1 MINVYGWMMCEL
13 THNWYQLEKT
23 WVRYYWK
30 EQTINKVRV
39 QAFGG
44 GKNVLKHFI
53 GEGDVVALIKKIEL
67 VAKLQKKDYLAKCL
81 SLYLEMDLDLD
92 ESSQA
97 DVEVIKTKLWEAFS
111 DRPFSA
117 FAKLSSIKW
126 TGQKVDVFANEIRQ
140 LVGFLITSV

>member
-1 MINVYGWMMCEL
+1 MA
-13 THNWYQLEKT
+13 
-23 WVRYYWK
+23 R
-30 EQTINKVRV
+30 
-39 QAFGG
+39 
-44 GKNVLKHFI
+44 
-53 GEGDVVALIKKIEL
+53 IKKAEL
-67 VAKLQKKDYLAKCL
+67 VAKLQKIEDLAKFL
-81 SLYLEMDLDLD
+81 SLHLKLDD
-92 ESSQA
+92 STQA